1 MSRKKIFGV
10 LFAVAVLVLAALSGV
25 VRCEVPLMEEQKYEE
40 LPQQENI
47 YLSANKEQPQDAI
60 EYQPTDSI
68 ELPNEL
74 ELSPVG
80 LPSDFSQEEVEIYRT
95 VLQGFYDLQEEI
107 SFTCSFTQ
115 TEHVEDVLRRVYNS
129 VECFWVSGVRWSHR
143 ETEDGTLQCSV
154 LPQYSMTREARDRAM
169 QNINKQV
176 HYIIQKS
183 DGTPESIVHE
193 AAEWLFAHT
202 EYDYDTQTQTL
213 KSRANLV
220 GAFIDGEAVCSGYSR
235 ATAYCLLRAGYSA
248 AYCVG
253 EADGIYHAWN
263 AYTDSTGRLVYA
275 DVTYSVTASDF
286 MVERF
291 LDMDEDVVKA
301 RVTNSED
308 WYFTE

>member
-25 VRCEVPLMEEQKYEE
+25 VRNKVCLTGERKYEE

-143 ETEDGTLQCSV
+143 ETEDGTLQ
-154 LPQYSMTREARDRAM
+154 
-169 QNINKQV
+169 
-176 HYIIQKS
+176 
-183 DGTPESIVHE
+183 
-193 AAEWLFAHT
+193 
-202 EYDYDTQTQTL
+202 
-213 KSRANLV
+213 
-220 GAFIDGEAVCSGYSR
+220 
-235 ATAYCLLRAGYSA
+235 
-248 AYCVG
+248 
-253 EADGIYHAWN
+253 
-263 AYTDSTGRLVYA
+263 
-275 DVTYSVTASDF
+275 
-286 MVERF
+286 
-291 LDMDEDVVKA
+291 
-301 RVTNSED
+301 
-308 WYFTE
+308 